1 MLMGCIQ
8 SAPVAKPGGVSAA
21 AEKAVKETK
30 STSHQAAPQAQVS
43 WIFAVLY
50 YCRVATNVISD
61 LLLSSPFIQGR
72 DDAEKTPFDY
82 IEELTI
88 HKPVDAHDIVDEN
101 SARDEIITIRRYAK
115 QYLEGMSALEES
127 SDDTGD
133 GVFKESH
140 RGALYDKQDFTKYKK
155 ESYPKSDEV
164 KAFIYDA
171 IRPNALFEN
180 DEEAEL
186 VELIDLFKPVSKKKG
201 QTVIRQ
207 GEKGDTF
214 YVVQSG
220 SLSIQ
225 VQSGKG
231 KDTRVMN
238 CGQYSKG
245 AAFGELALIFDSPR
259 AATITATSTCQLWC
273 LERQAYRLR
282 IGQLRYKEREDKLNF
297 IRGCTLRGRNFCD
310 IFDAS
315 QIEDLSCVVKTDKYK
330 QGSVLMREGE
340 VSDTLYIIRSGTV
353 ERFKRSHDGKI
364 GSLNEGQTFGTNAL
378 LRVMPSPETYIAST
392 DVVVYYLTH
401 HDFET
406 MCGTMQDVLDGR
418 SISRSVM
425 RTSSSKHTYKTSMTM
440 DQRYTN
446 VTIADLTFFN
456 VLGRGAFGKVI
467 LVQAKK
473 NKKVFALK
481 AQSKHHILKKGQTEH
496 VLNEYRIMK
505 KLDHPNLLNVS
516 LSTR

>member
-1 MLMGCIQ
+1 M
-8 SAPVAKPGGVSAA
+8 
-21 AEKAVKETK
+21 
-30 STSHQAAPQAQVS
+30 
-43 WIFAVLY
+43 
-50 YCRVATNVISD
+50 
-61 LLLSSPFIQGR
+61 
-72 DDAEKTPFDY
+72 
-82 IEELTI
+82 
-88 HKPVDAHDIVDEN
+88 VDEN
-101 SARDEIITIRRYAK
+101 AAREEIITIRKYAK
-115 QYLEGMSALEES
+115 QYLDSMSALEGIG
-127 SDDTGD
+127 DDTED

-201 QTVIRQ
+201 QTVIKQ

-214 YVVQSG
+214 FVVESG

-225 VQSGKG
+225 VQSGHG
-231 KDTRVMN
+231 KNARMMN
-238 CGQYSKG
+238 CGQYSRG

-259 AATITATSTCQLWC
+259 AATITATSACQLWC

-282 IGQLRYKEREDKLNF
+282 IGQLRYNEREEKLNF
-297 IRGCTLRGRNFCD
+297 IRKCTIRGRNFCE

-330 QGSVLMREGE
+330 QGSVVMREGE

-353 ERFKRSHDGKI
+353 EMFKRSQDGKI

-378 LRVMPSPETYIAST
+378 LRVMASPETYIATT

-401 HDFET
+401 HDFEN

-418 SISRSVM
+418 SITRSVM
-425 RTSSSKHTYKTSMTM
+425 RTSSKHTYKTSMTM

-446 VTIADLTFFN
+446 VTLADLTFFN

-481 AQSKHHILKKGQTEH
+481 AQSKSHILKKGQTAH

-516 LSTR
+516 MCCTFCNGDTFLSLSTL